1 MMRIRGYIAASLD
14 GYIAAADGSVDW
26 LLEFQQQDF
35 GFANF
40 LEDIET
46 VILGRSTYDQVWS
59 FGVGWPYAGKRA
71 IILTSRPVENLPP
84 GAEVWNGPVEEL
96 AAKLRTEGGGD
107 AWVVGGASVQRA
119 FLDAGALD
127 RIELFVIPVLL
138 GDGVPLW
145 PKSDRG
151 HRLSLTAMERLE
163 GGMVRLD
170 YRFERPSAA

>member
-14 GYIAAADGSVDW
+14 GYIAAADGGVEW
-26 LLEFQQQDF
+26 LQEFQQHDF
-35 GFANF
+35 GFENF
-40 LEDIET
+40 LEDIGT
-46 VILGRSTYDQVWS
+46 VILGRATYDQVCS

-71 IILTSRPVENLPP
+71 IILTSRPVEGLPE

-96 AAKLRTEGGGD
+96 AAKLHAEGGGD

-127 RIELFVIPVLL
+127 RIEIFVIPVLL

-145 PKSDRG
+145 PKSERG
-151 HRLSLTAMERLE
+151 HRLSLTALERLE

-170 YRFERPSAA
+170 YRFDVPSS